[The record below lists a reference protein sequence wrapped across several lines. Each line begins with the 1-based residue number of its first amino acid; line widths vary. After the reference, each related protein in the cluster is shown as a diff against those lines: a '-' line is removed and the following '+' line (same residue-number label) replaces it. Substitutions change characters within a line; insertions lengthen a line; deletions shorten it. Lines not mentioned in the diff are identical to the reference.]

1 MGDQKGRGQRRD
13 SGDCG
18 RDPDDGTAGK
28 LSDVP
33 STLPLSVTGSSAAM
47 RPAQRRS
54 SPFLLRLGAAGLV
67 TGLLPVSGPLAL
79 ASPPQPATGSE
90 ANALSTR
97 TPAASRPAA
106 AASASAQVASA
117 PSARSPGVSTE
128 ALTGQAAQ
136 GQGNAAPSTIP
147 VGIAPLNPGAQ
158 APSMAAPVPRDP
170 GLTPQAAISETD
182 FQELL
187 RTGGLD
193 RLDLLC
199 RQLVDAGDDTR
210 LRLVRER
217 LLTIHPAPQ
226 PLAVVLA
233 NAEVLLSCRMPD
245 GALTVLD
252 RIGPA
257 RGAEQV
263 QWLTLQWRAANAA
276 LDHRRAALALERL
289 TAERPAQLETLLLPL
304 QPRSDGSWASRS
316 ALEVLAS
323 HLTSA
328 GLTSQAAT
336 LLLLSRNQDAAAAE
350 RLAEAARLLSEL
362 PADQREP
369 LFERA
374 LEQAAAVGSW
384 GLVGELLAAQ
394 AALPSSPEAAART
407 AERRLRL
414 SRRLDD
420 AYGEWR
426 ALQDAAD
433 PASAERRRALQQQL
447 RSPRSPGGHA
457 EGLPT
462 PAPLPPLF
470 TALPPTADALG
481 PDSPGAEPPAGD
493 APPAPTSPDLPPS
506 APGPSG
512 FTVPSQP

>member
-1 MGDQKGRGQRRD
+1 MGDSAAARRAEERGGGR
-13 SGDCG
+13 S
-18 RDPDDGTAGK
+18 PKDGTAGK

-33 STLPLSVTGSSAAM
+33 FSLPLSVTGSSAAM
-47 RPAQRRS
+47 RPAQCRS
-54 SPFLLRLGAAGLV
+54 SPSRLAVAISCLVSGLLTAAGSLAA
-67 TGLLPVSGPLAL
+67 TAAPVIRPTPPADLAPPP
-79 ASPPQPATGSE
+79 AGTQPPQAPGV
-90 ANALSTR
+90 
-97 TPAASRPAA
+97 PAA
-106 AASASAQVASA
+106 A
-117 PSARSPGVSTE
+117 
-128 ALTGQAAQ
+128 TGTV
-136 GQGNAAPSTIP
+136 P
-147 VGIAPLNPGAQ
+147 
-158 APSMAAPVPRDP
+158 APV
-170 GLTPQAAISETD
+170 ISEAE

-187 RTGGLD
+187 RTAGLD

-199 RQLVDAGDDTR
+199 RQLVEAGDDTR
-210 LRLVRER
+210 LRLLRER

-289 TAERPAQLETLLLPL
+289 SAERPARLETLLLPL
-304 QPRSDGSWASRS
+304 QQRSDGTWASRS

-323 HLTSA
+323 HLESA
-328 GLTSQAAT
+328 GQTSQAAG

-350 RLAEAARLLSEL
+350 RLAEAARLLADL
-362 PADQREP
+362 PVDQREP

-374 LEQAAAVGSW
+374 LEQAAAAGSW
-384 GLVGELLAAQ
+384 GLVGDLLAAQ
-394 AALPSSPEAAART
+394 ASLPSSPEAAART

-426 ALQDAAD
+426 ALVQAAD
-433 PASAERRRALQQQL
+433 PASEERRRALRLQL
-447 RSPRSPGGHA
+447 RSPQAPGGHA
-457 EGLPT
+457 ESLPA

-470 TALPPTADALG
+470 SARQPTPGAPRPAAASPAADAAPASTGPIQGPSALPTSG
-481 PDSPGAEPPAGD
+481 SPV
-493 APPAPTSPDLPPS
+493 S
-506 APGPSG
+506 
-512 FTVPSQP
+512 SQP